1 MSPARISFHLRRW
14 HKRIRARPA
23 SAGRASG
30 IDSLGNAR
38 NATISVNAPLKHA
51 ARARSTCMNIAST
64 RARPTT
70 RHRFRVVAVVCLWRA
85 TGCAALPLCANQS
98 VAEPCLTPPARLGL
112 SVCAA
117 RGGDLTPT
125 SVGGM
130 RGATSSAHA
139 LAATATH
146 GVAALAASASA
157 NAVGA
162 SGTEALLLR
171 LLARLRLPP
180 PPLLPLTLALPLRLL
195 TTRASSMSLLLLPAL
210 RMLMPPLMLMMV
222 LMLLRLLLS
231 ARACPSPSGAT
242 ASAATAD
249 AADVVVGSDAGACWW
264 LLPVTAGD
272 TDPAPT
278 PTMALTTCVCM
289 LLRFLSLVVCCCVL
303 LFVVVCCCLL
313 LFVGVC

>member
-98 VAEPCLTPPARLGL
+98 VAEPCLTPPARFGL

-117 RGGDLTPT
+117 RDGDLTPT

-130 RGATSSAHA
+130 RGATASAQT
-139 LAATATH
+139 LAATVTHVVETATPRESVWA
-146 GVAALAASASA
+146 GTAAV
-157 NAVGA
+157 N
-162 SGTEALLLR
+162 
-171 LLARLRLPP
+171 
-180 PPLLPLTLALPLRLL
+180 
-195 TTRASSMSLLLLPAL
+195 MLLLLPL
-210 RMLMPPLMLMMV
+210 VRVRTP
-222 LMLLRLLLS
+222 LLLLE
-231 ARACPSPSGAT
+231 RK
-242 ASAATAD
+242 
-249 AADVVVGSDAGACWW
+249 
-264 LLPVTAGD
+264 
-272 TDPAPT
+272 
-278 PTMALTTCVCM
+278 
-289 LLRFLSLVVCCCVL
+289 RCCC
-303 LFVVVCCCLL
+303 CCPRRHCSL
-313 LFVGVC
+313 